1 MGSGHWRRGH
11 WLTPCP
17 PAGGTGQWPWVWREP
32 TNASCC
38 YFLCSLRLEADDNG
52 GMAISLSSSIYII
65 MAKCLFNH
73 PPFSLITSVSF
84 LLKTYLY
91 ETKAAAF
98 RYLST
103 RIGLL
108 LYSAK
113 PSQGR
118 DLGLDISNEKSN
130 LEISSSNICLSA
142 HNLLSFWC
150 SHAFPLTTSPGLLSR
165 DAATWC
171 AAATLFVPTENIRD
185 PSAILFHWA
194 QR

>member
-17 PAGGTGQWPWVWREP
+17 PYWSVAMSLEEAHRMPPATIFSG
-32 TNASCC
+32 
-38 YFLCSLRLEADDNG
+38 LLRLKADDNG
-52 GMAISLSSSIYII
+52 GMTLSLPSSIYII

-73 PPFSLITSVSF
+73 PPFSLVTSVSF

-103 RIGLL
+103 RLGLL

-118 DLGLDISNEKSN
+118 ALGLDISTEKSS
-130 LEISSSNICLSA
+130 LETSSSNISLCPQPPVLLALS
-142 HNLLSFWC
+142 LLSSPSLIW
-150 SHAFPLTTSPGLLSR
+150 PLVQRWHIPG
-165 DAATWC
+165 
-171 AAATLFVPTENIRD
+171 V
-185 PSAILFHWA
+185 
-194 QR
+194 